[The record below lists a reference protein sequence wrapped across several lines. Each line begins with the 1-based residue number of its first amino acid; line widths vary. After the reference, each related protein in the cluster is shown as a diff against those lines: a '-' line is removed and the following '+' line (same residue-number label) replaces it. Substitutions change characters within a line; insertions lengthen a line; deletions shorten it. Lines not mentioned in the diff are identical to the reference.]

1 MEERSDEVSAHKRR
15 GEGGYRLKVP
25 DGAWFGSLRGRRT
38 KFCGTCCLSC
48 GVLRAGVCRGTATGL
63 GCRGVVWGGMVEER
77 N

>member
-38 KFCGTCCLSC
+38 KYSGTCCLSSR
-48 GVLRAGVCRGTATGL
+48 VQRAGDCRGTATGQ
-63 GCRGVVWGGMVEER
+63 GCRGEERGGMVEER